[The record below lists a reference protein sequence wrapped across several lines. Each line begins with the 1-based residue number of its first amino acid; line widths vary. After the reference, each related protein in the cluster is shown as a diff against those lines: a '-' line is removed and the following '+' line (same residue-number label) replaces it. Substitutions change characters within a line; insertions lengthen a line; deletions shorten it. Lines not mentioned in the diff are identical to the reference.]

1 MMHQFYERHPFVWDN
16 LWRGLR
22 LMLWGLFKKVVVADR
37 LDAYVHAMFT
47 NPDAYHPGNVM
58 LGAVFFAFIAYGDV
72 SGYSDMAI
80 GSARAMGFTLMNNF
94 DRPYMSS
101 NIAMFWRR
109 WHISLSTW
117 FRDYLYIPLGGNR
130 VGPIRRNFNL
140 FFTFLMSGFWH
151 GANWTYI
158 AWGGLHGIYVVI
170 YTNLEIL
177 ASKLSVGR
185 QASDAIPSRD
195 GIAIVGK
202 VFGTLLTF
210 SLCVIGLVF
219 FRSGS
224 IGEALHFFH
233 YVIAPTSLSFFDL
246 PSIKDVQ
253 LGASW
258 YAFVF
263 LLFGFVLVSEEVLV
277 RNENKFTS
285 YALPDSIWL
294 GLVFFLVL
302 TMGVFNQDTFIY
314 FQF

>member
-1 MMHQFYERHPFVWDN
+1 MPTFQVSTANGYMIWMTN
-16 LWRGLR
+16 LLFGLR
-22 LMLWGLFKKVVVADR
+22 IYYDF
-37 LDAYVHAMFT
+37 
-47 NPDAYHPGNVM
+47 
-58 LGAVFFAFIAYGDV
+58 
-72 SGYSDMAI
+72 SGYSLVAYGI
-80 GSARAMGFTLMNNF
+80 ARCLGVRLTLNF
-94 DRPYMSS
+94 VSPYCSTS
-101 NIAMFWRR
+101 IQEFWRR
-109 WHISLSTW
+109 WHVTLSNW

-158 AWGGLHGIYVVI
+158 AWGGLHGMYVVI

-177 ASKLSVGR
+177 VKKLSGGH
-185 QASDAIPSRD
+185 QASDGNPRRD
-195 GIAIVGK
+195 GIAIAGRI
-202 VFGTLLTF
+202 FGTLLTF
-210 SLCVIGLVF
+210 TLCVIGLVF

-233 YVIAPTSLSFFDL
+233 YVITPTSQSFFDL
-246 PSIKDVQ
+246 PIIKDVH
-253 LGASW
+253 LGVSW
-258 YAFVF
+258 YVFVF
-263 LLFGFVLVSEEVLV
+263 LLFGFVLVSEEVMV
-277 RNENKFTS
+277 GNDNKFTR

>member
-1 MMHQFYERHPFVWDN
+1 
-16 LWRGLR
+16 
-22 LMLWGLFKKVVVADR
+22 
-37 LDAYVHAMFT
+37 MFT